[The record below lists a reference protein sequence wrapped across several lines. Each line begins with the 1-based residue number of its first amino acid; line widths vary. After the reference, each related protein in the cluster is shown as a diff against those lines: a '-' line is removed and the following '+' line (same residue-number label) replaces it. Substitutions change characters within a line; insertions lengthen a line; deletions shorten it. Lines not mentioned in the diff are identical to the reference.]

1 MRQLVLHGFPTTTTR
16 TDDAAYRWMA
26 LPSSTKI
33 GPFLRIRSPR
43 SMPGPRGTDPTRSTQ
58 SAWSCVSARSA
69 DALTRSSSGYAPSSS
84 SMSTPLALSII
95 CGMSARRR
103 SISVSGP
110 NISPDA
116 MRGRT
121 AYATW
126 PVAPVTTTLT
136 VLIRGGLLLE
146 RVRGDGSRPPPRRV
160 CGLLSATAEGEVAHG
175 DRSVRVHRYLE
186 RRVDSDRRPGDRVV
200 TVEVERRVVDGV
212 LVVCRDSRPLH
223 RGPGVDKPRR
233 REGRWVCRHP
243 CGDGAVFFEGTG
255 NPEVPGVV

>member
-1 MRQLVLHGFPTTTTR
+1 MRQLVLHGFPTTTMR

-43 SMPGPRGTDPTRSTQ
+43 SIPGPRGTDPTRSTQ

-116 MRGRT
+116 IRGRS

-126 PVAPVTTTLT
+126 PVAPVTTTLM
-136 VLIRGGLLLE
+136 VLDIRIYLAVLVAVRDRPSQSSK
-146 RVRGDGSRPPPRRV
+146 RVSPSRASSP
-160 CGLLSATAEGEVAHG
+160 GT
-175 DRSVRVHRYLE
+175 SVRSL
-186 RRVDSDRRPGDRVV
+186 SIAP
-200 TVEVERRVVDGV
+200 
-212 LVVCRDSRPLH
+212 
-223 RGPGVDKPRR
+223 K
-233 REGRWVCRHP
+233 
-243 CGDGAVFFEGTG
+243 
-255 NPEVPGVV
+255 